1 MSPLRVN
8 RNNFGN
14 SYICGSG
21 PPKEGRAEKIK
32 SQKADRCDEK
42 HRLFLHFMVCHE
54 MCSKQNLLSTLAAQ
68 KQNLIFLNSH
78 FS

>member
-1 MSPLRVN
+1 MLMAPMQFTLQLLDGLNIFMSLLRVN

-42 HRLFLHFMVCHE
+42 Q
-54 MCSKQNLLSTLAAQ
+54 SKLLSAQ
-68 KQNLIFLNSH
+68 ALPALYGLS
-78 FS
+78 